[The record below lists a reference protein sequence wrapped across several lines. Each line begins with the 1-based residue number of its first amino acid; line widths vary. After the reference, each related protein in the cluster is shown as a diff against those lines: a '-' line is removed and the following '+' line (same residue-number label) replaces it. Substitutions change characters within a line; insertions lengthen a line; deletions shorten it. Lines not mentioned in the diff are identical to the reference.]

1 MPSTHSTSISFF
13 GTYLFALILLA
24 PDSIRGVHPAFSHLL
39 PFARAHEPL
48 PPFVAWP
55 LAVTILV
62 GAVSVCWSRIYL
74 GHHTVA
80 QVCAGASLG
89 TLCSAVALALWIGVD
104 RLGEDRTLP
113 ARLASAPLLVAGGVR
128 QHAPSVERFVDDSAS
143 IVLDAWKQRDARRL
157 ADLGDGAQALYNAVL
172 YPETSK

>member
-24 PDSIRGVHPAFSHLL
+24 PESIRGVHPAFAHML
-39 PFARAHEPL
+39 PFAHAHEPL

-55 LAVTILV
+55 LALTILV
-62 GAVSVCWSRIYL
+62 GAASVCWSRIYL

-89 TLCSAVALALWIGVD
+89 TLCSAVALALWIGAD
-104 RLGEDRTLP
+104 QLGTERALPERLTKAP
-113 ARLASAPLLVAGGVR
+113 ALVAGGMR
-128 QHAPSVERFVDDSAS
+128 QHAPSVERFVDESAS
-143 IVLDAWKQRDARRL
+143 VVLNAWKQRDARRL
-157 ADLGDGAQALYNAVL
+157 GELGVGARALFDAVVNSDPL
-172 YPETSK
+172 R